1 MLLAVPRGIPTPHK
15 RSRPAR
21 PAIVGRGILP
31 LVLVGLVLVGSPGRA
46 GAAVLGFGMSPA
58 SGPAGTIVQVSG
70 TGCAP
75 AITLSPTEDHVK
87 VSSTTLAL
95 STDIAVAANG
105 SWHGTFAVPANA
117 PALPGL
123 VTALCFTNGLPSL
136 TTIYTPRTFTVTGPL
151 LPTTPVTTPTVPTT
165 PTTETA
171 QHTTTTTTGS
181 FVTPT
186 TPGATTVTPG
196 TGPGATGGGPG
207 RGGGGRPGAGNVG
220 GGGPTG
226 GGGNSHSV
234 PGRGTSGSSPAV
246 DGRAATA
253 AALENPELAS
263 SNTGPGHSSSAWIFW
278 LVLLAL
284 VIGAGLLLRWWHGRE
299 PLDAVA
305 TDAAT
310 DVS

>member
-1 MLLAVPRGIPTPHK
+1 MFAAVPRGIPTPRR

-21 PAIVGRGILP
+21 PAIVGLGIP
-31 LVLVGLVLVGSPGRA
+31 ALVVLGLVLVGSSGRA
-46 GAAVLGFGMSPA
+46 GAAVLGFGMSPS
-58 SGPAGTIVQVSG
+58 SGPGGTVVQVSG

-75 AITLSPTEDHVK
+75 GITLSPAQGHVK
-87 VSSTTLAL
+87 ISSTTLAL
-95 STDIAVAANG
+95 STDIAVAADG

-151 LPTTPVTTPTVPTT
+151 LPTTPATTPTTPTT

-207 RGGGGRPGAGNVG
+207 RDGGGRPGGGNA

-226 GGGNSHSV
+226 GGGNPRSV
-234 PGRGTSGSSPAV
+234 PRRGTSGSSPAV
-246 DGRAATA
+246 NGRAATA

-263 SNTGPGHSSSAWIFW
+263 STTGRGHSSSAWIFW

-284 VIGAGLLLRWWHGRE
+284 VIGAGLLLRWWHRRE
-299 PLDAVA
+299 PIDAVA

-310 DVS
+310 DAS